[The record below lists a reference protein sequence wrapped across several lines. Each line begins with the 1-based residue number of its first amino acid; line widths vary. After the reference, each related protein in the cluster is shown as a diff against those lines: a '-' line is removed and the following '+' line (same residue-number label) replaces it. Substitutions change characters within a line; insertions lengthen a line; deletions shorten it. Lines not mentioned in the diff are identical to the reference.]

1 MTTETT
7 TQHASTPVLILFVT
21 GDAPRSRR
29 ARANLASMLER
40 LGRSDLSP
48 QEIDL
53 LDQPQ
58 AGLSYAVFATPSLL
72 KREPGRDGA
81 LLYGDL
87 SDSDR
92 LERFL
97 ADLMVHEAE
106 AG

>member
-1 MTTETT
+1 M
-7 TQHASTPVLILFVT
+7 PLLILFVT

-29 ARANLASMLER
+29 ARANLSNMLER
-40 LGRSDLSP
+40 LGRSDLTP
-48 QEIDL
+48 REVDL

-58 AGLSYAVFATPSLL
+58 AGLSYSVFATPSLL
-72 KREPGRDGA
+72 KADQQSDGA

-87 SDSDR
+87 SDEQR

-97 ADLMVHEAE
+97 ADLLVQKAE